1 MGPQK
6 GYSNLLKTGAM
17 QANLCAA
24 LMFFAHKKSLVLQ
37 QYSWAGREFKVIT
50 VLVARGPL
58 QPRRS
63 LKAASGKLPKARRNI
78 SLSYLPPHGTLSQLP
93 FSSWGFSHLAVS
105 ALGNVWE
112 RRAAPPHIPPR
123 WWQPSLWGI
132 SHRTTWGVCWVCS
145 GRQRIFAAGSKH
157 LGSKPEMT
165 ILMNDAGQMKKNRWS
180 HEYSYWSLPD
190 PSEISFHLSHL
201 HSLNS
206 FQVINTNLQKF
217 SNYHSHCFMYPTS
230 PALP

>member
-63 LKAASGKLPKARRNI
+63 LKAVSGKLPKARRNI

-112 RRAAPPHIPPR
+112 RRAAPPHIPP
-123 WWQPSLWGI
+123 LL
-132 SHRTTWGVCWVCS
+132 V
-145 GRQRIFAAGSKH
+145 AALSVGNLPQNH
-157 LGSKPEMT
+157 LRRVLGMLRK
-165 ILMNDAGQMKKNRWS
+165 AA
-180 HEYSYWSLPD
+180 
-190 PSEISFHLSHL
+190 HLRRREQT
-201 HSLNS
+201 
-206 FQVINTNLQKF
+206 FG
-217 SNYHSHCFMYPTS
+217 
-230 PALP
+230 